1 MFQLIGEHERFINLT
16 VTVFRIMRHILTR
29 KYEALSLEL
38 YKVDRNSTY
47 YIAQLPLLMEAFM
60 RMGKLKDQLMLLKV
74 EEGEAPELL
83 GEVISK

>member
-1 MFQLIGEHERFINLT
+1 MFQLISEHERFINLT

-47 YIAQLPLLMEAFM
+47 FIAQLPLMREASK
-60 RMGKLKDQLMLLKV
+60 RMDKLKDQLMLLKV
-74 EEGEAPELL
+74 EEGKAPELL
-83 GEVISK
+83 GEVFSK